1 MCKKVKEIFMYNYGT
16 LHLRINEILADKGIS
31 KNKICKDLDIPRS
44 NFNRYCRDEF
54 QRMDTNLICKLCNYL
69 DVDISTLIEYNK
81 PDTTTPEYMENCIK
95 GLFNVTTLSALINPF
110 CISQAAVLNLSF
122 SIITA
127 ILPD

>member
-1 MCKKVKEIFMYNYGT
+1 MYNYGT

-44 NFNRYCRDEF
+44 NFNRYGRDEF

-81 PDTTTPEYMENCIK
+81 PDTTTPE
-95 GLFNVTTLSALINPF
+95 
-110 CISQAAVLNLSF
+110 
-122 SIITA
+122 
-127 ILPD
+127 